1 MKLRCTLKLTSNLME
16 LRLQIAILFN
26 STAIEIH
33 GDLKITNYSR

>member
-1 MKLRCTLKLTSNLME
+1 ME